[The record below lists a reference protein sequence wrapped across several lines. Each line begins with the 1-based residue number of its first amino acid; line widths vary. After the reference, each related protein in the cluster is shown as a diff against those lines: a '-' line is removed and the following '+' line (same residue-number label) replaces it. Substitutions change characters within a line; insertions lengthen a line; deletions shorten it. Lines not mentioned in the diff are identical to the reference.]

1 MPTIKL
7 FANLRK
13 IAGQKEFSIAGANLN
28 IILNALVEQYPALDG
43 IIVENGKIRPHII
56 ITLNGQNTTDPNV
69 TVTEQDTIAIFPP
82 IAGG

>member
-13 IAGQKEFSIAGANLN
+13 IAGQKEISITGATLN
-28 IILNALVEQYPALDG
+28 STLNDLVQQIPALEEA
-43 IIVENGKIRPHII
+43 IFENEQIRPHLI
-56 ITLNGQNTTDPNV
+56 ITLNGQNTTDPNMAV
-69 TVTEQDTIAIFPP
+69 AEQDTIAIFPP